1 MPLAIFTKNMMTDG
15 GPAKAHSIG
24 RISTERGAEG
34 WTVQVDHHAT
44 QEQAERQ
51 AGVVWQTYYVM
62 PFDTALGSQPQ
73 LSAVTWLIANEPA
86 FSGGEAVVGV
96 DPIESAEERQ

>member
-1 MPLAIFTKNMMTDG
+1 MSLAIFMKNMMTEG

-24 RISTERGAEG
+24 RISTERGSAG
-34 WTVQVDHHAT
+34 WSVQVDHHTT
-44 QEQAERQ
+44 QGQAERQ

-73 LSAVTWLIANEPA
+73 LAAVTWLIANEPA
-86 FSGGEAVVGV
+86 FSGGEAVVST
-96 DPIESAEERQ
+96 DPIENAEEQ